1 LWGGVVDISHM
12 QNSYWQ
18 MPYCVAVFI
27 SGAIQTWSTIIDMKC
42 NTKELIEKKL
52 KSFKERIKLKKHSI
66 GFMFVCTARG
76 STMHKKQNVES
87 TIFKTLFPNVP
98 LVGCFGDGEF
108 GKNTMDFDN
117 TKEGELLM
125 IFFNFV
131 FQTVDFTSR
140 RIHKCCFLFQ
150 NLL

>member
-1 LWGGVVDISHM
+1 LWGGVVDISYM

-117 TKEGELLM
+117 TKEGELV
-125 IFFNFV
+125 ISFFKRISSFKSSIE
-131 FQTVDFTSR
+131 FT
-140 RIHKCCFLFQ
+140 
-150 NLL
+150 